1 MMLCAVVNAVLI
13 AVAPVPG
20 APEPV
25 TPAITQT
32 DVFVS
37 GEGGYD
43 TYRIPSITVT
53 PGGSL
58 LAFCEGRLD
67 GSGDAGNIDILMR
80 RSEDDGRTWGDV
92 VVLRDDGLNTCGN
105 PCVVVDHVT
114 GGLVLL
120 TTHNLGHD
128 HEREIIDQTSE
139 GTRTIWVMRSDDDG
153 LTWSQPEDIT
163 KSVKRPEWTWY
174 ATGPGSGIQIRHGE
188 HAGRLVIPCDH
199 IEAETKHYYSHV
211 IHSDDHGAT
220 WQLGGSSPEH
230 QVNECEVVE
239 LVDGRLM
246 LNMRNYDRSKKTRQI
261 CVSSDGGSTWSGQR
275 HDEALPEPICQAS
288 IHRTAWPAE
297 DRAGVILFS
306 NPASRDRR
314 VMMTVRASFDDGCT
328 WPVQR
333 VLHHGA
339 SAYSSLVSGSDGGAF
354 CLYEADGYG
363 RIVLA
368 ELPGPWLGT
377 DPASRPKHVLTR
389 DEAESSSER
398 P

>member
-1 MMLCAVVNAVLI
+1 MLSAGLITAVL
-13 AVAPVPG
+13 AVAPMPDVPSPA
-20 APEPV
+20 APAV
-25 TPAITQT
+25 RQT
-32 DVFVS
+32 DLFVS
-37 GEGGYD
+37 GAGGYD

-80 RSEDDGRTWGDV
+80 RSDDHGRTWGDV
-92 VVLRDDGLNTCGN
+92 VVLRDDGANTCGN
-105 PCVVVDHVT
+105 PCVVADHRT

-120 TTHNLGHD
+120 STHNLGHD

-139 GTRTIWVMRSDDDG
+139 GTRTVWIMRSDDDG
-153 LTWSQPEDIT
+153 LTWSEPEDIT
-163 KSVKRPEWTWY
+163 TSVKLPEWTWY

-211 IHSDDHGAT
+211 MYSDDHGAT

-239 LVDGRLM
+239 LADGRLM
-246 LNMRNYDRSKKTRQI
+246 LNMRNYDRSKKTRQV
-261 CVSSDGGSTWSGQR
+261 CVSADGGATWTDQR
-275 HDEALPEPICQAS
+275 HDPALPEPICQAS
-288 IHRTAWPAE
+288 IHRTAWPTD

-306 NPASRDRR
+306 NPASGDSR
-314 VMMTVRASFDDGCT
+314 VRMTVRASFDDGVS
-328 WPVQR
+328 WPVAR
-333 VLHHGA
+333 ELHAGS
-339 SAYSSLVSGSDGGAF
+339 SAYSSLVAGPDGGAF

-368 ELPGPWLGT
+368 ELPAAWLGT
-377 DPASRPKHVLTR
+377 DLPSRP
-389 DEAESSSER
+389 ER
-398 P
+398 PSHPESGDD

>member
-1 MMLCAVVNAVLI
+1 MLSAGLISVVLA
-13 AVAPVPG
+13 G
-20 APEPV
+20 APQPDV
-25 TPAITQT
+25 PAPAAPAVRQT
-32 DVFVS
+32 DLFVS
-37 GEGGYD
+37 GIGGYD

-80 RSEDDGRTWGDV
+80 RSDDHGRTWGDV
-92 VVLRDDGLNTCGN
+92 VVLRDDGANTCGN
-105 PCVVVDHVT
+105 PCVVADHRT

-120 TTHNLGHD
+120 STHNLGHD

-139 GTRTIWVMRSDDDG
+139 GTRTVWIMRSDDDG
-153 LTWSQPEDIT
+153 LTWSEPEDIT
-163 KSVKRPEWTWY
+163 TSVKLPEWTWY
-174 ATGPGSGIQIRHGE
+174 ATGPGSGIQIRHGA

-211 IHSDDHGAT
+211 MYSDDHGAT

-239 LVDGRLM
+239 LADGRLM
-246 LNMRNYDRSKKTRQI
+246 LNMRNYDRSKKTRQV
-261 CVSSDGGSTWSGQR
+261 CVSADGGATWTDQR
-275 HDEALPEPICQAS
+275 HDPALPEPICQAS
-288 IHRTAWPAE
+288 IHRTAWPTD

-306 NPASRDRR
+306 NPASGDSR
-314 VMMTVRASFDDGCT
+314 VRMTVRASFDDGAS
-328 WPVQR
+328 WPVAR
-333 VLHHGA
+333 ELHAGS
-339 SAYSSLVSGSDGGAF
+339 SAYSSLVAGPDGGAF

-368 ELPGPWLGT
+368 ELPAAWLGT
-377 DPASRPKHVLTR
+377 DLPSRP
-389 DEAESSSER
+389 ER
-398 P
+398 PKRPESGDD